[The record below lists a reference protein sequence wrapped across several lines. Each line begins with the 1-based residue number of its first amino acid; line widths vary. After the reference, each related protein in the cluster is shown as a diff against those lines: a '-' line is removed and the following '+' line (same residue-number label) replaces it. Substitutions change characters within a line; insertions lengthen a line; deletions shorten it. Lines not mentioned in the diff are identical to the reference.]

1 MHLLWLCGAGAPAPP
16 ASGTWSPGRWG
27 ASMLVATTAYAAP
40 LVELNAIGEP
50 AVVCEPGYMPI
61 T

>member
-1 MHLLWLCGAGAPAPP
+1 
-16 ASGTWSPGRWG
+16 
-27 ASMLVATTAYAAP
+27 MLVATTAYAAP